1 MQIKCIIIDDEPLAA
16 EKLSIY
22 ISKIPWLKQ
31 EASFNNAIDALNYLK
46 TQDIDLIFLDIQMDE
61 FSGIQFLESLKTPP
75 KIIITSAYAQYALQG
90 YEFDV
95 TDYLLKPFG
104 FERFIVATDKVFN
117 QLVDTKTIKRNYIF
131 IKSGYTMERV
141 IIDDILYIEGMQEYL
156 QIVTGKN
163 KLMTLQTFG
172 NMESLLPINNFLR
185 VHKSFIVAIDK
196 IDKIERNIIKIKD
209 KSIPIGLSYKER
221 FDKLLVDLQ
230 GASK

>member
-1 MQIKCIIIDDEPLAA
+1 MQIKCIIIDDEPLAV

-46 TQDIDLIFLDIQMDE
+46 TEDIDLIFLDIQMDE
-61 FSGIQFLESLKTPP
+61 FSGIQFLASLKAPP
-75 KIIITSAYAQYALQG
+75 KIIITSAYAQYAIQG

-117 QLVDTKTIKRNYIF
+117 QLVVTKTIKRNYIF

-156 QIVTGKN
+156 QIVTVKN
-163 KLMTLQTFG
+163 KLMTLQTFS

>member
-141 IIDDILYIEGMQEYL
+141 IIDDILYIECMQEY
-156 QIVTGKN
+156 
-163 KLMTLQTFG
+163 
-172 NMESLLPINNFLR
+172 LLPINNFLR

>member
-172 NMESLLPINNFLR
+172 NMESLLPLNNFLR

-209 KSIPIGLSYKER
+209 KSIPVGISYKDR
-221 FDKLLVDLQ
+221 FDKLLVKLQ
-230 GASK
+230 GSS

>member
-1 MQIKCIIIDDEPLAA
+1 MQIKCIIIDDEPLAV

-46 TQDIDLIFLDIQMDE
+46 TEDIDLIFLDIQMDE
-61 FSGIQFLESLKTPP
+61 FSGIQFLVSLKAPP
-75 KIIITSAYAQYALQG
+75 KIIITSAYAQYAIQG

-117 QLVDTKTIKRNYIF
+117 QLVVTKTIKRNYIF

-156 QIVTGKN
+156 QIVTVKN
-163 KLMTLQTFG
+163 KLMTLQTFS
-172 NMESLLPINNFLR
+172 NMESLLPLNNFLR

-209 KSIPIGLSYKER
+209 KCIPIGVSYKER

-230 GASK
+230 RAPK

>member
-1 MQIKCIIIDDEPLAA
+1 MQIKCIIIDDEPLAV

-46 TQDIDLIFLDIQMDE
+46 TEDIDLIFLDIQMDE
-61 FSGIQFLESLKTPP
+61 FSGIQFLASLKAPP
-75 KIIITSAYAQYALQG
+75 KIIITSAYAQYAIQG

-117 QLVDTKTIKRNYIF
+117 QLVVTKTIKRNYIF

-156 QIVTGKN
+156 QIVTVKN
-163 KLMTLQTFG
+163 KLMTLQTFS
-172 NMESLLPINNFLR
+172 NMESLLPLNNFLR

-209 KSIPIGLSYKER
+209 KCIPIGVSYKER

-230 GASK
+230 RAPK

>member
-172 NMESLLPINNFLR
+172 NMESLLPLNNFLR

>member
-1 MQIKCIIIDDEPLAA
+1 MQIKCIIIDDEPLAV

-46 TQDIDLIFLDIQMDE
+46 TEDIDLIFLDIQMDE

-117 QLVDTKTIKRNYIF
+117 QLVVTKTIKRNYIF

-156 QIVTGKN
+156 QIVTVKN
-163 KLMTLQTFG
+163 KLMTLQTFS
-172 NMESLLPINNFLR
+172 NMESLLPLNNFLR

-209 KSIPIGLSYKER
+209 KCIPIGVSYKER

-230 GASK
+230 RAPK

>member
-1 MQIKCIIIDDEPLAA
+1 MQIKCIIIDDEPLAV

-46 TQDIDLIFLDIQMDE
+46 REDIDLIFLDIQMDE
-61 FSGIQFLESLKTPP
+61 FSGIQFLASLKAPP
-75 KIIITSAYAQYALQG
+75 KIIITSAYAQYAIQG

-117 QLVDTKTIKRNYIF
+117 QLVVTKTIKRNYIF

-156 QIVTGKN
+156 QIVTVKN
-163 KLMTLQTFG
+163 KLMTLQTFS
-172 NMESLLPINNFLR
+172 NMESLLPLNNFLR

-209 KSIPIGLSYKER
+209 KCIPIGVSYKER

-230 GASK
+230 RAPK

>member
-1 MQIKCIIIDDEPLAA
+1 MQIKCIIIDDEPLAV

-46 TQDIDLIFLDIQMDE
+46 TEDIDLIFLDIQMDE
-61 FSGIQFLESLKTPP
+61 FSGIQFLESLKAPP
-75 KIIITSAYAQYALQG
+75 KIIITSAYAQYAIQG

-163 KLMTLQTFG
+163 KLMTLQTFST
-172 NMESLLPINNFLR
+172 MESLLPRNNFLR

-209 KSIPIGLSYKER
+209 KSIPIGVSYKER

-230 GASK
+230 GSSI

>member
-156 QIVTGKN
+156 QIVTVKN
-163 KLMTLQTFG
+163 KLMTLQTFS
-172 NMESLLPINNFLR
+172 NMESLLPLNNFLR

>member
-163 KLMTLQTFG
+163 KLMTLQTFS

>member
-1 MQIKCIIIDDEPLAA
+1 MQIKCIIIDDEPLAV

-46 TQDIDLIFLDIQMDE
+46 TEDIDLIFLDIQMDE
-61 FSGIQFLESLKTPP
+61 FSGIQFLVSLKAPP
-75 KIIITSAYAQYALQG
+75 KIIITSAYAQYAIQG

-104 FERFIVATDKVFN
+104 FERFIVSTDKVFN
-117 QLVDTKTIKRNYIF
+117 QLVVTKTIKRNYIF

-156 QIVTGKN
+156 QIVTVKN
-163 KLMTLQTFG
+163 KLMTLQTFS
-172 NMESLLPINNFLR
+172 NMESLLPLNNFLR

-209 KSIPIGLSYKER
+209 KCIPIGVSYKER

-230 GASK
+230 RAPK

>member
-1 MQIKCIIIDDEPLAA
+1 MQIKCIIIDDEPLAV

-46 TQDIDLIFLDIQMDE
+46 TEDIDLIFLDIQMDE
-61 FSGIQFLESLKTPP
+61 FSGIQFLASLKAPP
-75 KIIITSAYAQYALQG
+75 KIIITSAYAQYAIQG

-104 FERFIVATDKVFN
+104 FERFIVSTDKVFN
-117 QLVDTKTIKRNYIF
+117 QLVVTKTIKRNYIF

-156 QIVTGKN
+156 QIVTVKN
-163 KLMTLQTFG
+163 KLMTLQTFS
-172 NMESLLPINNFLR
+172 NMESLLPLNNFLR

-209 KSIPIGLSYKER
+209 KCIPIGVSYKER

-230 GASK
+230 RAPK